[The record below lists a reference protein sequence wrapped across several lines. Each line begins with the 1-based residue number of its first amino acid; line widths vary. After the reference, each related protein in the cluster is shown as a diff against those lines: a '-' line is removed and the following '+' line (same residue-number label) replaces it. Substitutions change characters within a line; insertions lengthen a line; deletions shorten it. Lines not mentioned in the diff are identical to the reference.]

1 MTTNI
6 SKSLNNVLV
15 NAREYPIEALIEH
28 FRSLLQRWFYERRNK
43 ADRTFTYLTKHANK
57 CLCDRRKIVQPMDI
71 NKYYVIDGFVGEVV
85 DLVARTC
92 SCLVWQADEFPCP
105 HAIAS
110 IWKRNLDLTHFTS
123 YYYTNNAFKATY
135 DAVIYHITNRSQ
147 WQISEG
153 SEVEVVLL
161 PEFKCGA
168 VRPRNQRI
176 LSSGE
181 REKQSV
187 KCSRWKQVG
196 HNRRTC
202 SNPTSADMN

>member
-1 MTTNI
+1 
-6 SKSLNNVLV
+6 
-15 NAREYPIEALIEH
+15 
-28 FRSLLQRWFYERRNK
+28 
-43 ADRTFTYLTKHANK
+43 
-57 CLCDRRKIVQPMDI
+57 MDI
-71 NKYYVIDGFVGEVV
+71 NKYYVIDGFVGEEV

-92 SCLVWQADEFPCP
+92 SCLVWQVDEFPCA

-110 IWKRNLDLTHFTS
+110 IWKRNLDPTHLTS

-135 DAVIYHITNRSQ
+135 DGVVYPIGNRSQ

-153 SEVEVVLL
+153 IEEEVVLP
-161 PEFKCGA
+161 PEFKRGA
-168 VRPRNQRI
+168 GRPRKQRI

-187 KCSRWKQVG
+187 KCSRCKQVG

-202 SNPTSADMN
+202 SNPTYVD